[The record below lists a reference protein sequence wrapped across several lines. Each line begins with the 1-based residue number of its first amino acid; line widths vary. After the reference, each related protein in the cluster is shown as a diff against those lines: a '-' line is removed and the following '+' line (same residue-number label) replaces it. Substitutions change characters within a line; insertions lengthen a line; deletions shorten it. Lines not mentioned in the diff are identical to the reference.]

1 MSIMELGALG
11 EFLGVFAL
19 VATLV
24 YLAIQV
30 REAQRQSR
38 QAAME
43 TRTSGF
49 RDLMIAT
56 GTSDRLSTA
65 FQKASEAL
73 GARSTPFEMELTS
86 LGLDP
91 QEALSLRNW
100 WVARY
105 RLDATEFQG
114 IGRSDEENR
123 GRLASTYGEGIG
135 RLFWDAGPG
144 RRQSPFIDHVNELLA
159 DENVSGWNEASTR
172 EAQQ

>member
-1 MSIMELGALG
+1 MTVMELGALG

-24 YLAIQV
+24 YLATQV
-30 REAQRQSR
+30 RDAQRQSR
-38 QAAME
+38 VAAME
-43 TRTSGF
+43 ARSSGL

-56 GTSDRLSTA
+56 ATSDRLSNA
-65 FQKASEAL
+65 FQKASDAL
-73 GARSTPFEMELTS
+73 DEQRTRFEVELIS

-91 QEALSLRNW
+91 QEALSLRSW

-114 IGRSDEENR
+114 IGRGDEENR
-123 GRLASTYGEGIG
+123 GRLISTYGEGLG

-144 RRQSPFIDHVNELLA
+144 KRQSPFIDHVNELFA
-159 DENVSGWNEASTR
+159 DEDVKGWNVAR
-172 EAQQ
+172 P